1 MEINGQLSKQEADL
15 LASIGYVVVRWNYA
29 ESFARQLIGMY
40 VQGDSLFHPERL
52 KLAKLPSLRIEEELQ
67 AKALP
72 RWLGEGRPYLER
84 LIECYT
90 RAREHRNHLVHGIYM
105 TFGPMGPN
113 EAQALLVPAM
123 PKDGKP
129 QAPTY
134 AAHSEIRSVASH
146 FHDLAT
152 FARDVSL
159 AFDEEGSRAV
169 DREGKPV
176 LGELPSMLAPIH
188 PCKFETIDPALFNVP
203 NSAA

>member
-1 MEINGQLSKQEADL
+1 MKINGQLSRQEADL
-15 LASIGYVVVRWNYA
+15 LASIGYLVVRWNYA
-29 ESFARQLIGMY
+29 ESFTRKIIGMY

-52 KLAKLPSLRIEEELQ
+52 KLAKRQSIWIEEELQ
-67 AKALP
+67 TTALP
-72 RWLGEGRPYLER
+72 RWRGIGRPYLER

-113 EAQALLVPAM
+113 EAQALLLPAM

-134 AAHSEIRSVASH
+134 ALHSEIRLIASH
-146 FHDLAT
+146 FHDLAM

-159 AFDEEGSRAV
+159 AFDEDGSRAV
-169 DREGKPV
+169 DREGNPV
-176 LGELPSMLAPIH
+176 LAELPSLLTPIR
-188 PCKFETIDPALFNVP
+188 PCKFETIDPALFNA